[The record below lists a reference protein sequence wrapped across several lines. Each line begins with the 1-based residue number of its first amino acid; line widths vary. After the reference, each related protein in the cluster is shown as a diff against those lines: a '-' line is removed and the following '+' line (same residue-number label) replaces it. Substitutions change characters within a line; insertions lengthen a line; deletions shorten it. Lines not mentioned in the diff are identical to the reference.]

1 MFDLVQEGDIGQGLA
16 PRTMV
21 YVIASGETDIDKPDR
36 LTARGKKQVVEL
48 ARSRVA
54 TGIQIVYSAPNGA
67 ARETAKI
74 LSDEFQV
81 DAKKKDCF
89 EDIKLGK
96 GTLNAQVL
104 AETLPDLWNDVDHV
118 PEKGESLMMARQRL
132 ADCVRGLIGRH
143 RGNSIAI
150 ILGSM
155 MTVLFYTLVV
165 GGDPNL
171 DDWLETGH
179 ASCAAYEYAKE
190 GWTLIM
196 PPDNSYL
203 VEGNS
208 VRDTLPNE
216 VKDALGIP

>member
-1 MFDLVQEGDIGQGLA
+1 MFDLIQEGETGPSLA

-21 YVIASGETDIDKPDR
+21 YIIVNGETELDKIDR
-36 LTARGKKQVVEL
+36 LTARGKNQVVEL

-54 TGIQIVYSAPNGA
+54 TGIQIIYSAANGA
-67 ARETAKI
+67 VRETAKI
-74 LSDEFQV
+74 LSDEFSI

-89 EDIKLGK
+89 EDVKLGK
-96 GTLNAQVL
+96 GNPNSQVL
-104 AETLPDLWNDVDHV
+104 AETLPDLWNDIDHA
-118 PEKGESLMMARQRL
+118 PEKGESLMMARKRL
-132 ADCVRGLIGRH
+132 AECMRGLIGRH

-150 ILGSM
+150 ILSPTM
-155 MTVLFYTLVV
+155 AVLFHTLVV

-179 ASCAAYEYAKE
+179 ASCAAYEYAKD

-196 PPDNSYL
+196 PLDNSFL
-203 VEGNS
+203 LDGS
-208 VRDTLPNE
+208 TVRDSLPLE